1 MHLGLV
7 KPSVLRVFVNL
18 TVCYRP
24 ENVDAQE
31 EPCRHLRAPLHRG
44 RHRGH
49 EGHPRSQASGTR
61 EGSQPSRHE
70 GTPVTQVQGIRQGTV
85 RLEALLLVTSMFLI
99 TIRSMVK

>member
-1 MHLGLV
+1 MLFLKTFNV
-7 KPSVLRVFVNL
+7 VNDIRIL
-18 TVCYRP
+18 FRL

-49 EGHPRSQASGTR
+49 EGHPRSQASRTG

-70 GTPVTQVQGIRQGTV
+70 GPPVTQVQGIRQGTV
-85 RLEALLLVTSMFLI
+85 CMEALLLVTLCSYLFL
-99 TIRSMVK
+99 